1 MFNKRVTLTLYPQHI
16 AKLSQAQ
23 AQLGLSW
30 LYFHITQP
38 PPPTRESLFWT
49 QLAFNLA
56 HSNSANQPAHAI
68 ASHKLVLVDSLASCV
83 EERAWHSSAPA
94 CFPFLSTITRIDF
107 ETVNGI
113 IQSGNRLIQTGNG
126 IIAPIS

>member
-1 MFNKRVTLTLYPQHI
+1 MFDAIQQQFWMHYLNPELFFLYYIVFVTNIFCFADISIVVKII

-56 HSNSANQPAHAI
+56 HSNSENQPAHAI
-68 ASHKLVLVDSLASCV
+68 ASHKLVLVDSLASC
-83 EERAWHSSAPA
+83 S
-94 CFPFLSTITRIDF
+94 
-107 ETVNGI
+107 
-113 IQSGNRLIQTGNG
+113 
-126 IIAPIS
+126 